1 MVKYYTAYLVI
12 EGSNFA
18 QKIRTRCPDTWLSN
32 ATFTQLS
39 RLRSMRFL
47 FVFLYVFPSTS
58 IHKHKQEKILFD
70 LKTLL

>member
-1 MVKYYTAYLVI
+1 MVKYYTAYFVI

-32 ATFTQLS
+32 VTFTLNCPVFVP
-39 RLRSMRFL
+39 FL

-70 LKTLL
+70 LIKTLL